1 MPLKDGLKFVLTC
14 YRGIVFLL
22 VILFCITDV
31 EGVLTTAT
39 NMPIAELILQG
50 TKSRAAAT
58 ILTLMLA
65 VCFANGTNGCVTSS
79 SRLLY
84 AMARDKGIAYHK

>member
-1 MPLKDGLKFVLTC
+1 MSCANVRNSGT
-14 YRGIVFLL
+14 IFLL

-31 EGVLTTAT
+31 ERVLSTAT
-39 NMPIAELILQG
+39 NMPIAELILQATG
-50 TKSRAAAT
+50 SRAAAT

-65 VCFANGTNGCVTSS
+65 VCFINGTNGCITSS

-84 AMARDKGIAYHK
+84 AMARDKGVVFHKR